1 MRMLNNKIIL
11 LTYFAGA
18 LFVQVM
24 VFEFQEVNKIYNEP
38 SLLFKPEEKLTFAS
52 NFKIEENQKNLKNP
66 ND

>member
-38 SLLFKPEEKLTFAS
+38 RLLLKPEENLTFAS